1 MDNLLFDKL
10 LYFLFGFMCIFKNVY
25 DNLFFLP
32 QGIIYASVSFHN
44 YAQIWFQKQFQSY
57 QTISCYDF
65 KPVFILKIKRVAKVW
80 FIGGCASNKVIE
92 MVTLLVTF

>member
-1 MDNLLFDKL
+1 M
-10 LYFLFGFMCIFKNVY
+10 FMIIC
-25 DNLFFLP
+25 FFP